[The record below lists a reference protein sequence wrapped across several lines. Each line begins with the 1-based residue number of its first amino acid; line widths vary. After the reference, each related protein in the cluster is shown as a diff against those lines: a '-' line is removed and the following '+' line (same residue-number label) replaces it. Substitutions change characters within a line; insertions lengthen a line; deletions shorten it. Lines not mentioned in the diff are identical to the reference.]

1 VPAVQ
6 KSSKT
11 RCRPGASVTLAAA
24 TALLA
29 AGTPP
34 ATQAA
39 EVAAGPPSARSVT
52 VYRSPYRTSGA
63 FDLDDLGGFALVTET
78 RVVHIPPGTSRV
90 RFEGVADGIEPVS
103 AIVAGLPERID
114 EKNLDGALLS
124 PEALLEASL
133 GRPLELL
140 RTGKKT
146 GRLERVPVTVRSDA
160 DGGVVMQTP
169 DGIEA
174 LRCSGLPETLA
185 FTGTGGLAGSPTL
198 SIRVRSGSA
207 VTRTVTLSYLSRGFD
222 WAADYTAT
230 LSADETRMELGAWV
244 TLANG
249 NGIGFP
255 SARAQVVAGRLNRED
270 DSVEPVDIGGPVL
283 ANCWPRGSTSDAPET
298 LSFDRMFKRSAAADT
313 DKAVPR
319 ALAAAAP
326 QEIVVTAQKVA
337 QEQLGDLKLYRIP
350 EPTDFASRESK
361 QVRLLDRHSIP
372 VRLIYAMDL
381 DLADLH
387 ARIEAGSAPAR
398 ALLRTENTAA
408 NHLGLPLPSGRVAVF
423 ASGGRAPILRF
434 ESGLRDL
441 AEGQQVE
448 IEMGESPDVR
458 VAASI
463 EKTDMAYG
471 TARSLPLVPGVSI
484 RSVGVERTA
493 RVDITNARNREA
505 RFELE
510 LRLGEGETV
519 VRADRP
525 LGRKNG
531 RPIFTLRVP
540 AESTATV
547 RFQTQG
553 TVDTL
558 QRPR

>member
-1 VPAVQ
+1 
-6 KSSKT
+6 
-11 RCRPGASVTLAAA
+11 
-24 TALLA
+24 
-29 AGTPP
+29 
-34 ATQAA
+34 
-39 EVAAGPPSARSVT
+39 
-52 VYRSPYRTSGA
+52 
-63 FDLDDLGGFALVTET
+63 D
-78 RVVHIPPGTSRV
+78 
-90 RFEGVADGIEPVS
+90 
-103 AIVAGLPERID
+103 
-114 EKNLDGALLS
+114 
-124 PEALLEASL
+124 
-133 GRPLELL
+133 
-140 RTGKKT
+140 
-146 GRLERVPVTVRSDA
+146 SD
-160 DGGVVMQTP
+160 T
-169 DGIEA
+169 
-174 LRCSGLPETLA
+174 
-185 FTGTGGLAGSPTL
+185 
-198 SIRVRSGSA
+198 
-207 VTRTVTLSYLSRGFD
+207 
-222 WAADYTAT
+222 
-230 LSADETRMELGAWV
+230 
-244 TLANG
+244 
-249 NGIGFP
+249 
-255 SARAQVVAGRLNRED
+255 
-270 DSVEPVDIGGPVL
+270 
-283 ANCWPRGSTSDAPET
+283 
-298 LSFDRMFKRSAAADT
+298 
-313 DKAVPR
+313 AVPR

-463 EKTDMAYG
+463 EKTDMASG